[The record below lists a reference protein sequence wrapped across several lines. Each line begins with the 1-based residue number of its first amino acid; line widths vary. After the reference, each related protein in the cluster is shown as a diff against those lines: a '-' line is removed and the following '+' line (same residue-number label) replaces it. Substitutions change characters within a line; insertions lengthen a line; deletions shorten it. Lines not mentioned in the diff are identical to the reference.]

1 MKKIIIASA
10 LLTIMACAS
19 AKQTNYQNK
28 ISIFKEKTKD
38 VCVDNPNEVK
48 LAQNLYLQIFKN
60 N

>member
-10 LLTIMACAS
+10 WLTTMACAT

-28 ISIFKEKTKD
+28 ISIFKEMTKD
-38 VCVDNPNEVK
+38 ICVDNPNEVK
-48 LAQNLYLQIFKN
+48 LAQNLYLEIFKN